1 MPELHNRRCSGASL
15 HDPEARRHQSRQR
28 AALHGR
34 SDVQETDV
42 VQASQVLVRQLE
54 MRYIKLG
61 VANSI
66 ELYINER
73 MTTTDTERK
82 YKQGFIRED
91 GRVFHS
97 YQKRK
102 NGTLRESWMT
112 PEAFSN
118 YRCKARQWIK
128 DNPERHRENVARSLD
143 KRSQERFPNSS
154 EITRQTLIANVS
166 IDEQLANVKRM
177 QMNSAAVIQR
187 CIAAK

>member
-1 MPELHNRRCSGASL
+1 
-15 HDPEARRHQSRQR
+15 
-28 AALHGR
+28 
-34 SDVQETDV
+34 
-42 VQASQVLVRQLE
+42 
-54 MRYIKLG
+54 
-61 VANSI
+61 
-66 ELYINER
+66 